1 MKGMENAKEKNC
13 LFVIEDDDATADAAA
28 FVKFM
33 SAIPSRSRKKRG
45 RGVRLSHECGSV
57 SLLDKF
63 LENMCDF
70 SGKLA
75 GTALGMHGCKCR
87 RR

>member
-1 MKGMENAKEKNC
+1 MEKSEEKSC
-13 LFVIEDDDATADAAA
+13 VFVIEDDDATADIAA
-28 FVKFM
+28 FVKFL
-33 SAIPSRSRKKRG
+33 SAIPSRSRKKRSK
-45 RGVRLSHECGSV
+45 GVRLSNENVGV

-75 GTALGMHGCKCR
+75 GAAFEMPGCKCR
-87 RR
+87 RRKM